1 VSSLLK
7 SWRFGLGFLA
17 FVVVGSLLLLA
28 WLRQREREESNR
40 LFQALAQADAEFVR
54 RMNLPRSEKLAG
66 DLKELLGVSIVFLDR
81 REMMPAAEELIRSE
95 IQRGQVGE
103 LNAQQQTTVVKLDE
117 KHYMRFFRPTPA
129 SSLSMRDPATR
140 NAFIAFWLVSGIV
153 GWMLARE
160 RLKREQS
167 ERLAMLG
174 RVATSLAHDI
184 KNPLASIQLHAQL
197 MTPTNAEDAKAV
209 KLIASESE
217 VIAGL
222 VNQWLHL
229 ANPLPPKLVK
239 LDVAECVRSVAQ
251 NLEAQA
257 QHAGVEVEND
267 LTGPIWVMGDAQRLA
282 QALRNILVNGIQ
294 AMPRGGKLRVTAE
307 ANGLPLTRPL
317 PESNCVDAAS
327 QGRGE
332 EIQLSRN
339 SAQISSPHPD
349 LTQSGG
355 TRFGERLGEGSSPD
369 FVTLCFTD
377 SGPGFSESAL
387 ALGTELF
394 FTEKEGGMGVGLN
407 IVATVVEAHGGRLEM
422 KNDPKGGAVI
432 VVSLPSIDA

>member
-1 VSSLLK
+1 VSSLFK

-17 FVVVGSLLLLA
+17 FVVAGSLLLLA

-40 LFQALAQADAEFVR
+40 LFHALAQADAEFVR

-66 DLKELLGVSIVFLDR
+66 DLEQLLGMRIAFRDAGKGVAKGDDTLVVRLDDKNDMIFTR
-81 REMMPAAEELIRSE
+81 KP
-95 IQRGQVGE
+95 V
-103 LNAQQQTTVVKLDE
+103 
-117 KHYMRFFRPTPA
+117 A
-129 SSLSMRDPATR
+129 SQLSLRDPATR

-153 GWMLARE
+153 GWLLARE
-160 RLKREQS
+160 RLKRAQT

-197 MTPTNAEDAKAV
+197 MTPGDGEDAKAL
-209 KLIASESE
+209 KMIESESE

-239 LDVAECVRSVAQ
+239 LDVVECVAAVVR

-257 QHAGVEVEND
+257 RHSVVDIENG
-267 LTGPIWVMGDAQRLA
+267 LVGPIWVMGDAQRLA
-282 QALRNILVNGIQ
+282 QAFRNLLVNGIQ
-294 AMPRGGKLRVTAE
+294 AMPRGGKLRISAE
-307 ANGLPLTRPL
+307 SHENTCSL
-317 PESNCVDAAS
+317 
-327 QGRGE
+327 
-332 EIQLSRN
+332 
-339 SAQISSPHPD
+339 
-349 LTQSGG
+349 
-355 TRFGERLGEGSSPD
+355 RFA
-369 FVTLCFTD
+369 D

-387 ALGTELF
+387 AHGTELF

-407 IVATVVEAHGGRLEM
+407 IVASIVELHGGRLELQ
-422 KNDPKGGAVI
+422 NGPKGGAVI
-432 VVSLPSIDA
+432 IVLLPSIAA